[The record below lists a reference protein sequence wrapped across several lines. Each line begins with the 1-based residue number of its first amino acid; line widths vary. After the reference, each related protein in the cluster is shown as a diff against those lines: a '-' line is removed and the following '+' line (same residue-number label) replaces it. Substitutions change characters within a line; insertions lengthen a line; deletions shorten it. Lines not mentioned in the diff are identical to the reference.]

1 MRRAERYQR
10 VYEEV
15 LRRAHPIL
23 IRGEGVRYGVYTS
36 DELADIMQRVEH
48 TRWHRDPITVWR
60 MAQRLQKLYGLEA
73 RTVFELREMPETVTR
88 GGHTVRAHT
97 RAVRVAVVL
106 LPVDTT
112 AQSVVQ

>member
-23 IRGEGVRYGVYTS
+23 IRGEGPRYGVYTGG
-36 DELADIMQRVEH
+36 ELGRIMQDVDGAR
-48 TRWHRDPITVWR
+48 RRPAPITVWR
-60 MAQRLQKLYGLEA
+60 MAQRLQKLYGLQA
-73 RTVFELREMPETVTR
+73 RTVFELREMPAAVTR

-106 LPVDTT
+106 LPLDSR
-112 AQSVVQ
+112 ARDSVE